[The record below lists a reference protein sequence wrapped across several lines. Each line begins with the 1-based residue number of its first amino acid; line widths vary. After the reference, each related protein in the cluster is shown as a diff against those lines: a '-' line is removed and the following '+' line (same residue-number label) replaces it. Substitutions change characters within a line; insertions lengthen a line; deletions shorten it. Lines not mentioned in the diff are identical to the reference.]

1 MTLSRKDVERIAQL
15 AALHVDEAQL
25 PQLAGQI
32 ARIIEYVSQLDAVD
46 VGADAATWLAKAA
59 PQPLRADEV
68 TPPDLARDLKSF
80 APAFREELFI
90 VPRLSAMEDE

>member
-25 PQLAGQI
+25 PQLADQI
-32 ARIIEYVSQLDAVD
+32 ARIIEYVSQLEA
-46 VGADAATWLAKAA
+46 ADTESQAATWLAKSP

-68 TPPDLARDLKSF
+68 APADLQHDLASF
-80 APAFREELFI
+80 APALREDLFV

>member
-25 PQLAGQI
+25 PQLVRQI
-32 ARIIEYVSQLDAVD
+32 AHIIEYVSQLDAVD
-46 VGADAATWLAKAA
+46 TGSDEATWLAKSP
-59 PQPLRADEV
+59 PQPLRKDEV
-68 TPPDLARDLKSF
+68 VNADLVRDLKSF
-80 APAFREELFI
+80 ASALKEDLFV